1 MLKKLISTQITN
13 ALTVFRKTHVSP
25 SFERL
30 IQVPEKKI
38 NVSFQYNDKIYNGF
52 RIQYNSLLGPYK
64 GGIRMSTIVDEDEC
78 TALSFWMT
86 IKTALF
92 NLPYGGGK
100 GGIIADLQNLS
111 KKDQEGICR
120 AYVKSIYRDIGPK
133 IDIPAPDLGSNSEMM
148 DWMNDEYKNLTGE
161 KSNGTFTGKTIEGGG
176 SLGRT
181 EATGYGVSY
190 VTQYYVNKYMDE
202 QGSYI
207 LQGFG
212 NVGSHTALFM
222 NKMLP
227 KYKLLA
233 VGDHTGYYYNKNGF
247 DINYLFEY
255 NKKNKSLNGIT
266 CDNKINKSDFF
277 STECDIVIPCA
288 LELEVTKEIAD
299 SLNCKLVVEG
309 ANGPLSSEAD
319 MILNQKNITLIPDI
333 LANSGG
339 VIVSYLEWYQNVNN
353 VKYTYDEVLSK
364 LEERLLNKMD
374 EIYGKGGKMS
384 DKRTECYVSS
394 FKNLYKAIDK

>member
-1 MLKKLISTQITN
+1 
-13 ALTVFRKTHVSP
+13 
-25 SFERL
+25 
-30 IQVPEKKI
+30 
-38 NVSFQYNDKIYNGF
+38 
-52 RIQYNSLLGPYK
+52 
-64 GGIRMSTIVDEDEC
+64 
-78 TALSFWMT
+78 MT

-100 GGIIADLQNLS
+100 GGIIADLQHLS

-133 IDIPAPDLGSNSEMM
+133 TDIPAPDLGSNSEMM
-148 DWMNDEYKNLTGE
+148 DWMNDEYKKITGE

-255 NKKNKSLNGIT
+255 NKKNKSLDGIT

-288 LELEVTKEIAD
+288 LELEITKEIAD
-299 SLNCKLVVEG
+299 SLKCKLVVEG

-319 MILNQKNITLIPDI
+319 AILNQKNITLVPDI

-353 VKYTYDEVLSK
+353 VKYTYDDVLSK

-374 EIYGKGGKMS
+374 EIYGKGGVMT

-394 FKNLYKAIDK
+394 FKNLYKGMSQEKLY

>member
-1 MLKKLISTQITN
+1 
-13 ALTVFRKTHVSP
+13 
-25 SFERL
+25 
-30 IQVPEKKI
+30 
-38 NVSFQYNDKIYNGF
+38 
-52 RIQYNSLLGPYK
+52 
-64 GGIRMSTIVDEDEC
+64 
-78 TALSFWMT
+78 MT

-100 GGIIADLQNLS
+100 GGIIADLQHLP

-133 IDIPAPDLGSNSEMM
+133 TDIPAPDLGSNSEMM
-148 DWMNDEYKNLTGE
+148 DWMNDEYKKLTGE

-255 NKKNKSLNGIT
+255 NKKNKSLGGIT
-266 CDNKINKSDFF
+266 CDNKINKSVKIGQKFYF
-277 STECDIVIPCA
+277 HSTDIGTYMWYEIIKNDYKINHFPEDLCIHI
-288 LELEVTKEIAD
+288 KESSWSNSMNLAVRLHRYQDQINN
-299 SLNCKLVVEG
+299 LN
-309 ANGPLSSEAD
+309 SE
-319 MILNQKNITLIPDI
+319 I
-333 LANSGG
+333 LASKFCNIYREFS
-339 VIVSYLEWYQNVNN
+339 SYTN
-353 VKYTYDEVLSK
+353 
-364 LEERLLNKMD
+364 
-374 EIYGKGGKMS
+374 
-384 DKRTECYVSS
+384 
-394 FKNLYKAIDK
+394 IDFR

>member
-1 MLKKLISTQITN
+1 
-13 ALTVFRKTHVSP
+13 
-25 SFERL
+25 
-30 IQVPEKKI
+30 
-38 NVSFQYNDKIYNGF
+38 
-52 RIQYNSLLGPYK
+52 
-64 GGIRMSTIVDEDEC
+64 
-78 TALSFWMT
+78 MT

-374 EIYGKGGKMS
+374 EIYGKGGRMS